1 VLPLWNPHQFCGTP
15 FIANGQSAVF
25 YPLNLVFWLLPV
37 ARAFAWSA
45 WLHLAL
51 TGWFAYLFMRRIGA
65 RPGGALAGAI
75 VWQANGFFIAWI
87 HLPTVLCTAAWLPLI
102 LLLCERALLR
112 GHSRQAVAV
121 GAALGLCALAGHP
134 QLLLYV
140 ALLTAAYLIARGL
153 SRDLGL
159 SPWQHLQRL
168 ALTASL
174 SAATATGLAAVQL
187 LPTMALLRL
196 AHRTFQPGP
205 DSYEAYLS
213 HALPGLHLTGLIVP
227 HPFGHP
233 ALGSYI
239 GRDNYAEFALFLG
252 PIALALAL
260 WAAVSIR
267 TWHARFLGLTV
278 LITFL
283 LALGTPVN
291 WLFYHYVPG
300 IARSGGP
307 GRLLLLSL
315 FSLSLLAGFGADR
328 LARPEARRL
337 LPIALLLL
345 AAGLIIAHV
354 TIAASA
360 LATIEPDI
368 LPLANREAAYSL
380 GLLFLACVSLA
391 IFRRR
396 RAHLAPAALT
406 LLLAAQL
413 LLASKGHLH
422 ISPTSWVYPPIETGA
437 PTGRVM
443 GNAADWPINRFPIA
457 TLPPNSATVYR
468 LRDAFGYDSL
478 YLARY
483 RDFAAALQHGDPS
496 PPLNGNML
504 LPRLGPVY
512 GLDMMSLAAVET
524 VLSPVPL
531 RGLTMQRAD
540 AYYAYSNPHAW
551 PRAWVAE
558 SAMLVST
565 QAEAVARLE
574 QLGPMPDC
582 VIVTGADLPADERLP
597 GASAA
602 VEVKDITPNAVEI
615 DLPQG
620 GGGYLFLA
628 DAYAPGWRAYA
639 DGRELPV
646 LPANVA
652 FRTVAPPQETRQVTF
667 RYEPDAFRIGLFTAL
682 LAAAALGA
690 FGGYTLLV
698 RNEA

>member
-1 VLPLWNPHQFCGTP
+1 MLPLWNPHQFCGTP

-159 SPWQHLQRL
+159 SPWQRLQRL

-174 SAATATGLAAVQL
+174 SAATATALAAVQL

-267 TWHARFLGLTV
+267 TWHARFLGFTV
-278 LITFL
+278 LVTFL

-291 WLFYHYVPG
+291 WVFYHYVPG

-380 GLLFLACVSLA
+380 GLLFLALVSLA

-422 ISPTSWVYPPIETGA
+422 ISPTSWVYPQI
-437 PTGRVM
+437 GRAHV
-443 GNAADWPINRFPIA
+443 
-457 TLPPNSATVYR
+457 
-468 LRDAFGYDSL
+468 
-478 YLARY
+478 
-483 RDFAAALQHGDPS
+483 
-496 PPLNGNML
+496 
-504 LPRLGPVY
+504 
-512 GLDMMSLAAVET
+512 
-524 VLSPVPL
+524 
-531 RGLTMQRAD
+531 
-540 AYYAYSNPHAW
+540 
-551 PRAWVAE
+551 
-558 SAMLVST
+558 
-565 QAEAVARLE
+565 
-574 QLGPMPDC
+574 
-582 VIVTGADLPADERLP
+582 
-597 GASAA
+597 
-602 VEVKDITPNAVEI
+602 
-615 DLPQG
+615 
-620 GGGYLFLA
+620 
-628 DAYAPGWRAYA
+628 
-639 DGRELPV
+639 
-646 LPANVA
+646 
-652 FRTVAPPQETRQVTF
+652 
-667 RYEPDAFRIGLFTAL
+667 
-682 LAAAALGA
+682 
-690 FGGYTLLV
+690 
-698 RNEA
+698 